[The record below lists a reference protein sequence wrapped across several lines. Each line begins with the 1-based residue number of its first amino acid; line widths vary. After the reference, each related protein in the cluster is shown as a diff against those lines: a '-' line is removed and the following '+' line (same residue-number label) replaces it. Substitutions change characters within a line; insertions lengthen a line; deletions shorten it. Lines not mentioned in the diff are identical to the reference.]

1 MFPLSIQILTRKR
14 TTMTEKKNK
23 KKQKKKHVNSL
34 LDGFNVTVHSYGF
47 ICLFLQ
53 SNTFEAQLYIKWSD
67 T

>member
-1 MFPLSIQILTRKR
+1 
-14 TTMTEKKNK
+14 MTEKKNK

-53 SNTFEAQLYIKWSD
+53 SNTFEAQLYIK
-67 T
+67 